1 MPQQRKRKGGRLP
14 LTVENERV
22 DFAIEAMRL
31 NPGNAY
37 RAGTWLKEKVGC
49 KRRTATNL
57 LARARARIVAACQA
71 DMSSAFGE
79 LFADVKE
86 AMDKCRP
93 AREIVDGNTVIR
105 EANWPAFFRGA
116 AVAGKLIELYLDK
129 IRRDEEDADEYDGEV
144 IFKIVES
151 VEVKKDAG

>member
-22 DFAIEAMRL
+22 DFAVEAMRL

-37 RAGTWLKEKVGC
+37 RAATWLKDKVGC
-49 KRRTATNL
+49 TRRTAVNL

-86 AMDKCRP
+86 AMHQCRP
-93 AREIVDGNTVIR
+93 AREIVDGNEVIR

-116 AVAGKLIELYLDK
+116 NVAGKLIEMYLDK
-129 IRRDEEDADEYDGEV
+129 IRRDEADAADDDGEI
-144 IFKIVES
+144 IFRIVES
-151 VEVKKDAG
+151 VEAEKDAG